1 MPSLDEPCLT
11 EPAAEVLASRNVEVP
26 ERPGLPLLAAP
37 AAPRVVNPVD
47 EPLVWVAHP
56 RIAVLGN
63 YLVAGWKHAQEGCQ
77 LRASVADRLYRV
89 ADGLPKRWSLAVF
102 DGWRPLELQAEL
114 YDTAYADPNL
124 PPGFFAEPA
133 HDPTTPP
140 PHLTGGAV
148 DLTLAVDK
156 VPLAPGTGFD
166 DLSALARADALEET
180 DGPDR
185 AVRRLLYWSMHDAGF
200 VVYDGEWWHFEFG
213 TCRWAALTGSTP
225 LFGPTETR

>member
-1 MPSLDEPCLT
+1 M
-11 EPAAEVLASRNVEVP
+11 
-26 ERPGLPLLAAP
+26 
-37 AAPRVVNPVD
+37 
-47 EPLVWVAHP
+47 
-56 RIAVLGN
+56 
-63 YLVAGWKHAQEGCQ
+63 
-77 LRASVADRLYRV
+77 
-89 ADGLPKRWSLAVF
+89 
-102 DGWRPLELQAEL
+102 ELQAEL

-124 PPGFFAEPA
+124 PPGFFAEPD

-148 DLTLAVDK
+148 DLTLAIDK

-225 LFGPTETR
+225 LFGPTDTR